1 MAAIERELLLDAP
14 PDEVWRAISDEAMLR
29 EWLAPELELDL
40 REGGGLRCRTEDGE
54 ERLGSV
60 ELVADGE
67 LLAFRWRRDGAEPS
81 RVELRIEEV
90 EDGTRLTVTE
100 SGLRAST
107 VEQASD
113 GWRQRLDALRTAL
126 ASLAYA

>member
-1 MAAIERELLLDAP
+1 VAWIERELLLDAP

-29 EWLAPELELDL
+29 EWLAPQLELDL
-40 REGGGLRCRTEDGE
+40 REGGALRCRTEDGE

-67 LLAFRWRRDGAEPS
+67 LLAFRWLRHGAEPS
-81 RVELRIEEV
+81 RVELRIEELEV
-90 EDGTRLTVTE
+90 GTRLTVTE

-126 ASLAYA
+126 ARLAYA